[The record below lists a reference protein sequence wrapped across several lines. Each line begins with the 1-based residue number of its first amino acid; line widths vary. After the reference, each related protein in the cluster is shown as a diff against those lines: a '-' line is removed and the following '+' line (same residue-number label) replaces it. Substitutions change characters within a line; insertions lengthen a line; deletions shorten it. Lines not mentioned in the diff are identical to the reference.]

1 MKQRTNQ
8 VLYAYWNDVRGERI
22 APRRFDVEPS
32 QIGGVLS
39 ETFILD
45 CSDSASPTFRLA
57 GTKICESFGREFRG
71 ELFPDLFRADDRAV
85 VGRHLADVR
94 EQGAVLVLHALA
106 ELDGLRQA
114 SFEILVLPLVHSGS
128 SISRMLGAVVAID
141 PPSWLG
147 MERLPPLRM
156 VSHEQ
161 IWPDGRPF
169 AVMEKFRNAPAL
181 IPELS
186 GARLVRIKRRSFRV
200 LDGGLQES

>member
-1 MKQRTNQ
+1 
-8 VLYAYWNDVRGERI
+8 
-22 APRRFDVEPS
+22 
-32 QIGGVLS
+32 
-39 ETFILD
+39 
-45 CSDSASPTFRLA
+45 
-57 GTKICESFGREFRG
+57 
-71 ELFPDLFRADDRAV
+71 
-85 VGRHLADVR
+85 
-94 EQGAVLVLHALA
+94 VLVLHATA
-106 ELDGLRQA
+106 ELDSFRRA
-114 SFEILVLPLVHSGS
+114 SFEILVMPLVHSGS

-141 PPSWLG
+141 PPTWLG
-147 MERLPPLRM
+147 TERLPPLRM